1 MAEGFQKTEWIWRDG
16 TMVRWED
23 ANIHVMSHAVHYGSS
38 IFEGIRCYNTPNGTA
53 IFRLVDHMQ
62 RFHDSAR
69 IYRMPLAYSV
79 DELCHAC
86 AETIRRN
93 KLPEGYLRP
102 LAIRGYGSVGLNP
115 LPAPVEVFVICWP
128 WGTYLGD
135 EGVQKGVDACVS
147 SWQRME
153 PNTFPAGAKAG
164 GNYLNAQLMRMEAIT
179 NGYAEAIA
187 LGPGGL
193 VSEGSG
199 QNLFIVRNGVL
210 ITPELDGTLLAGI
223 TRDSILVLAR
233 DIGIPVSE
241 QPVAREMLYTSD
253 EAFFTGTAAEVTPIR
268 SVDRIQVGKGTV
280 GPITRTLQQRLMGI
294 AHGKLADPFDWRW
307 LVRSGSSVQTG

>member
-1 MAEGFQKTEWIWRDG
+1 
-16 TMVRWED
+16 
-23 ANIHVMSHAVHYGSS
+23 
-38 IFEGIRCYNTPNGTA
+38 
-53 IFRLVDHMQ
+53 
-62 RFHDSAR
+62 
-69 IYRMPLAYSV
+69 
-79 DELCHAC
+79 
-86 AETIRRN
+86 
-93 KLPEGYLRP
+93 
-102 LAIRGYGSVGLNP
+102 
-115 LPAPVEVFVICWP
+115 
-128 WGTYLGD
+128 
-135 EGVQKGVDACVS
+135 VQKGVDACVS

-199 QNLFIVRNGVL
+199 QNLFVVRNGTL
-210 ITPELDGTLLAGI
+210 ITPVLDGTLLAGI

-268 SVDRIQVGKGTV
+268 SVDRIPVGKGTV

-294 AHGKLADPFDWRW
+294 ANGKLADPFDWRW
-307 LVRSGSSVQTG
+307 LVRSGSGVQTG